1 MDALISAL
9 RAAAEPSR
17 LRLLALCAQAD
28 LSVTELTQIL
38 GQSQPSVSRHL
49 KLLCDAG
56 LLNRSREG
64 LWAFYRLANGGN
76 GGRMGELAQ
85 WLVDLIPNDDPG
97 KARDLARLNQ
107 ATRERSTLAQDY
119 FRANAA
125 EWDEIRRLYVDEAAV
140 EARLL
145 QLVPGPVQEH
155 LDLGTGTGRILELFG
170 ERCSHGL
177 GIDLSPEMLAIARDK
192 LGRSP
197 NARNLSVRQGDI
209 SNLALKEHTFDL
221 VTLHQVLHYSDD
233 PRTVIREAGRMLAKG
248 GQLIVVDFAPHQL
261 EFLRQQHAH
270 RRLGFS
276 DAELS
281 SWFKEAGLNLQTPVA
296 LTGDPL
302 TVMIWPAAAEVAA

>member
-1 MDALISAL
+1 MDELINAL

-17 LRLLALCAQAD
+17 LRLLALCARAD
-28 LSVTELTQIL
+28 LSVSELTQIL

-49 KLLCDAG
+49 KLLCETG
-56 LLNRSREG
+56 LLSRSREG
-64 LWAFYRLANGGN
+64 LWAFYRLSNGGH

-85 WLVDLIPNDDPG
+85 WLVDLIPEDDPG
-97 KARDLARLNQ
+97 MVRDLAGLDQ
-107 ATRERSTLAQDY
+107 ATRERSAVAQDY

-140 EARLL
+140 ESRLL
-145 QLVPGPVQEH
+145 ELVPGPVQEH

-192 LGRSP
+192 LGHSP

-209 SNLALKEHTFDL
+209 ANLALKEHAFDL
-221 VTLHQVLHYSDD
+221 VTLHQVLHYSGD
-233 PRTVIREAGRMLAKG
+233 PRAVIREAGRMLAKG

-261 EFLRQQHAH
+261 EFLRQHHAH

-276 DAELS
+276 DAEIS
-281 SWFKEAGLNLQTPVA
+281 SWFVDAGLDPRTPVA
-296 LTGDPL
+296 LTGNPL
-302 TVMIWPAAAEVAA
+302 TVKIWPAGAGAAR